1 MFILGVVSAGFVL
14 VAIFLTVLRLIFD
27 RRFTAIQQEP
37 DQTVLFRR
45 KVNYLRKI
53 EQTRHTRYL
62 LLSSLILGLALL
74 LFLSAFLMLVNDH
87 QKMTTQTHQMKEWLT
102 RIEKQQKQL
111 IASLP
116 LKNYPENGIG
126 LKGEAWEKVTAENSK
141 LELKKELE
149 TTIAQKTVPYF
160 GSSDTSVSLTL
171 PKTMTLQLNGQ
182 MADSASQETIKK
194 NIDAFA
200 KEAEDLPELTE
211 IHVRMVTSVD
221 KNKKVVYSVNYSRE
235 KSEDAFNKKNDFEQN
250 LKNDGGKG

>member
-1 MFILGVVSAGFVL
+1 MVILGIVGAGLVILAIIFVVIRL
-14 VAIFLTVLRLIFD
+14 VFDLRFS
-27 RRFTAIQQEP
+27 AIQKEP
-37 DQTVLFRR
+37 DQTSLFRR

-53 EQTRHTRYL
+53 EQARHTRYL

-74 LFLSAFLMLVNDH
+74 IFLSDFLMLANDH
-87 QKMTTQTHQMKEWLT
+87 QKMATQTHQMKERLT
-102 RIEKQQKQL
+102 HLEKQQKQL
-111 IASLP
+111 IASIP

-141 LELKKELE
+141 PESKKELE
-149 TTIAQKTVPYF
+149 STIAQKTIPYF

-171 PKTMTLQLNGQ
+171 PKAMALQLNGQ

-200 KEAEDLPELTE
+200 KEAEVFPELTE
-211 IHVRMVTSVD
+211 IHVRMITSVD